1 MITVYYMYRMKHAE
15 KGTPYVE
22 QCQYFTQKESAM
34 KFIKYVVG
42 KRFDGYV
49 TQWLCDD
56 ILDSEWLSYHCNLT
70 DSLYRG

>member
-1 MITVYYMYRMKHAE
+1 MITVYYMYRMKHAPS
-15 KGTPYVE
+15 GTPYVE
-22 QCQYFTQKESAM
+22 RNQEFNHKESAM

-56 ILDSEWLSYHCNLT
+56 ILDSEWLNYHCSLT
-70 DSLYRG
+70 ESFYKG